1 MNKTFSLLLLF
12 FMSFL
17 YVGAKDKQKTT
28 LNCQIF
34 DYKGNTIYFDCIQT
48 PFIKAEFPNN
58 PGENCNYSFETDKIV
73 TLIVNGRER
82 FIMQPGDSIHA
93 IIRYGEN
100 GRPQNV
106 ELAGTEQAVIQNNL
120 ARDLKLIQNNM
131 RYKTQLLACIALDTK
146 PVDRMKDSYTYL
158 EKANRLIDRT
168 SASCSPEFLNY
179 IKAQIESLVYGS
191 LIAYP
196 PLYADTRRVPI
207 DKQGIGDYWNIIKD
221 YKLRDDIASLRCME
235 YSEFLM
241 QYCFFQQS
249 KKAHLA
255 QKTYSRPNSLE
266 GIYKELTSFYKGNQL
281 DATLFLLISN
291 YIRNGKEI
299 EKVEPI
305 LKEYQE
311 KYNSNKEYVEILN
324 SLMQ

>member
-1 MNKTFSLLLLF
+1 MNKTFSLLFLF

-28 LNCQIF
+28 LCCQIF
-34 DYKGNTIYFDCIQT
+34 DYRGNTIYIDCMQT
-48 PFIKAEFPNN
+48 PFIKAEYPNN
-58 PGENCNYSFETDKIV
+58 PGEDHTYSFDTDRIV

-93 IIRYGEN
+93 IIHYGEN
-100 GRPQNV
+100 GRPQQV
-106 ELAGTEQAVIQNNL
+106 ELSGTEQAVKQNNL

-131 RYKTQLLACIALDTK
+131 RYKTQLLSCIAIDTK
-146 PVDRMKDSYTYL
+146 PADRMKDSYIYL
-158 EKANRLIDRT
+158 EKANKQINRV
-168 SASCSPEFLNY
+168 SAFCSPNFLNY

-191 LIAYP
+191 LIEYP
-196 PLYADTRRVPI
+196 PLYADTRKVPI
-207 DKQGIGDYWNIIKD
+207 EKQEIGDYWNIIND
-221 YKLRDDIASLRCME
+221 YKLRDDAASLQCME

-241 QYCFFQQS
+241 QYCFFQES

-266 GIYKELTSFYKGNQL
+266 GIYKGLTSFYKGNQL

-291 YIRNGKEI
+291 YIRNGKDI